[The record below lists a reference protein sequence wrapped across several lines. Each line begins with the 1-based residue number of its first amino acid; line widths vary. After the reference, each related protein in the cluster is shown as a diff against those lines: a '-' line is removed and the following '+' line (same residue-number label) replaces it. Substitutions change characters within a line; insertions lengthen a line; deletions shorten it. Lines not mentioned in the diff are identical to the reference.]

1 MRLGRF
7 VLTATMAGVTG
18 TTSVP
23 TTQQLSGL
31 RVGDITPT
39 TNAVYAR
46 RTQKSGRTQK
56 DGIDAYGGRVVATF
70 PALTANSQQKVQ
82 AAMAIFVPGTMS
94 LQ

>member
-39 TNAVYAR
+39 TNAAYAR
-46 RTQKSGRTQK
+46 RTQKS
-56 DGIDAYGGRVVATF
+56 GIDAYGGRVVATF
-70 PALTANSQQKVQ
+70 PALTANSQQIVQ